1 LSFQKIS
8 LKVEAKIAEIAKDR
22 HISQDLTKEITSR
35 VLEILEQER
44 NQIEEEKTELKDYID
59 CLEVLID
66 YREKINDAQRLRYQN
81 LLKEKMKLQARID
94 ALEGKKPKSNLPQ
107 SH

>member
-8 LKVEAKIAEIAKDR
+8 SKVEAKIAEIAKNR

-35 VLEILEQER
+35 VLELLEQER
-44 NQIEEEKTELKDYID
+44 NQIEKEKTELKDYID
-59 CLEVLID
+59 CLEVNFD
-66 YREKINDAQRLRYQN
+66 YLDKINQAHQLRYQK

-94 ALEGKKPKSNLPQ
+94 ALEGKKRKSNLSQ

>member
-1 LSFQKIS
+1 MSFQKIS
-8 LKVEAKIAEIAKDR
+8 SKVEAKIAKIAKDR
-22 HISQDLTKEITSR
+22 HISQELTNEITSR

-59 CLEVLID
+59 CLEVNLN
-66 YREKINDAQRLRYQN
+66 YREKISDAQQLRYRK

-94 ALEGKKPKSNLPQ
+94 ALEGKKPESNLPQ